1 MAVGV
6 VQLRAEGV
14 VRIVGR
20 RHILRDVN
28 LAAASGEL
36 VAVLGRNGAGKTT
49 LLSVLAGRQVPDAGR
64 VTLSVEGR
72 GVHGNAARA
81 AVGMLP
87 HDLLVYPDLTAREN
101 LRFFMTLAGRP
112 PDPTAVA
119 SVLDQIGLARD
130 ADRPVRQFS
139 RGMQQRTALGRLLVS
154 GADVWA
160 LDEPT
165 TGLDESGRRW
175 LLDLLAAQIGAGR
188 LVLMSSHHPSEVAA
202 CATRTLILEAGRVVL
217 DGPGGAEGTATAF
230 ARMDGGAA

>member
-1 MAVGV
+1 MADGAVE
-6 VQLRAEGV
+6 LRAEGV

-20 RHILRDVN
+20 RHILREVN
-28 LAAASGEL
+28 LAASSGDL

-49 LLSVLAGRQVPDAGR
+49 LLSVLAGRQVPDGGR
-64 VTLSVEGR
+64 VTLSIDGR
-72 GVHGNAARA
+72 AMQGASARA

-87 HDLLVYPDLTAREN
+87 HDLLIYPDLTAREN
-101 LRFFMTLAGRP
+101 LAFFMTLAGRA
-112 PDPTAVA
+112 PDAEALA

-154 GADVWA
+154 GADVWI

-165 TGLDESGRRW
+165 TGLDEVGRRW
-175 LLDLLAAQIGAGR
+175 LLALLVAQVRAGR

-202 CATRTLILEAGRVVL
+202 CATRTLVLEAGRVVL
-217 DGPGGAEGTATAF
+217 DGPGGAEGAATAF
-230 ARMDGGAA
+230 SRMDGGAA